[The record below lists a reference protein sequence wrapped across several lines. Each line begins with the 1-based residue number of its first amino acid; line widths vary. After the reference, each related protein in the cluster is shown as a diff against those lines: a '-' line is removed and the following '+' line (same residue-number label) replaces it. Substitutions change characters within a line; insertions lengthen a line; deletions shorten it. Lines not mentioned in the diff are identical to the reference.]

1 MKLIRRTDGKFYW
14 LVDDSNIGFAE
25 SEDYSSESEAIKAA
39 MFGVITWLSIYPPS
53 K

>member
-1 MKLIRRTDGKFYW
+1 MKLIRKTDGKFYW
-14 LVDDSNIGFAE
+14 LIDHEDIGFAE
-25 SEDYSSESEAIKAA
+25 SKDYSSESEAISAA